1 MCFFL
6 QNFQRINDQFE
17 YIFQNDFGESGN
29 ASAISQQFSQHF
41 GWIYNAK
48 LVSEFENIKLD
59 DVYSLPVL
67 QFLNDLQ
74 YLKMKRKVDEDEQ
87 KRITNAN
94 KNKIR

>member
-1 MCFFL
+1 M
-6 QNFQRINDQFE
+6 
-17 YIFQNDFGESGN
+17 
-29 ASAISQQFSQHF
+29 
-41 GWIYNAK
+41 
-48 LVSEFENIKLD
+48 D

-87 KRITNAN
+87 KRITNAQ